1 MKFGEIVQNVTNQ
14 ANTATD
20 RNGNVTTQK
29 IDSSFQSDGFI
40 VSERPSADGTGL
52 PSSKVISNIPG
63 AKQKRRL
70 MSWFVPEVG
79 VVKMYINP
87 QSIQFSEGKII
98 SETQTKGGFVMQYWG
113 EKLAS
118 LTIQGTTGSSGVEGL
133 NVLREI
139 YRSEQLTFD
148 PIGLS
153 MAANSQISGLDDL
166 LTGNETGGFGDIIGS
181 GLSNLIGAAAPTS
194 NILPYNI
201 PSLASLAL
209 GIELYY
215 DGWVFR
221 GYFTDFSY
229 TDSVQNFG
237 AFDYTMNFKV
247 TQRRGYRTNYMPWHR
262 SAIDGPSNNGTGG
275 IPLTFRKE
283 GE

>member
-1 MKFGEIVQNVTNQ
+1 MKFGEIVQQVADLANVT
-14 ANTATD
+14 TD

-40 VSERPSADGTGL
+40 VSEQPSADGTGL
-52 PSSKVISNIPG
+52 PSSKVVSSIPG
-63 AKQKRRL
+63 AQQKRRL

-87 QSIQFSEGKII
+87 QSLQFSETKNLT
-98 SETQTKGGFVMQYWG
+98 ETQTKGGYVIQYWG
-113 EKLAS
+113 EKLPT
-118 LTIQGTTGSSGVEGL
+118 LTINGTTGSSGVEGL

-153 MAANSQISGLDDL
+153 LAANNQISGLDDL
-166 LTGNETGGFGDIIGS
+166 LTGNETGTFGNIIGDA
-181 GLSNLIGAAAPTS
+181 LSNLVGAAAPTS

-221 GYFTDFSY
+221 GYFTSLGY

-237 AFDYTMNFKV
+237 SFDYTIGFTV

-262 SAIDGPSNNGTGG
+262 SAIDGPSNNGAGG

-283 GE
+283 GK